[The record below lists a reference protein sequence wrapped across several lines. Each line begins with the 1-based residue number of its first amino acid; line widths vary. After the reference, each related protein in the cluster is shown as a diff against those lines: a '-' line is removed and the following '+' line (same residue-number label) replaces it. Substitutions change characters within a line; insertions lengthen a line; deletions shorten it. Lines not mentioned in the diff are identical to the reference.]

1 MGGMDTGVTSPR
13 VLVVD
18 DDSDVLASLER
29 GLRLSGF
36 EVATAVDGAEALRSA
51 TENRPDAI
59 VLDINMPVLDGV
71 SVVTALRAM
80 DNDVPVCVLSARSSV
95 DDRVAGLEAGADD
108 YLVKPFVLAELV
120 ARVKALLRR
129 RGSTAT
135 SSSETITVGPL
146 EVDIPGR
153 RARVNGVDVDLT
165 KREFDLLAV
174 LAEHKTAVLSRAQL
188 LELVWGYDFAADTNV
203 VDVFIGTCGANWR
216 PAVALGCCIPSAE
229 SDSCCVCSDGACM
242 NILSRIFARTPSL
255 RTRVVVA
262 TAIGAAIPVLIVG
275 TVVWVGIT
283 NDRKERLDR
292 RLDEAAGFAIPF
304 VPRGLDE
311 IPRSPNDQDA
321 LITVR
326 RGNVI
331 KSNSD
336 ITLPKLQD
344 DYADTYVR
352 GVRYRVRTVEIP
364 GPEPTSVAV
373 GATYDATV
381 AETNN
386 LHRRVLLICT
396 FAIGA
401 AAVFAWL
408 LAAFAVR
415 PFKQLA
421 EQTRSIDAGDEA
433 PRVEVHG
440 ASEAIEIAEAM
451 RGMLQRIWN
460 EQNRTKEALAS
471 ARDFAAVSS
480 HELRTPLTAMRTNL
494 EVLSTLDLPDD
505 QRKEVLND
513 VIRTQSRIEATLSAL
528 ERLAQGELS
537 TSDDHVPVDI
547 TDLLD
552 RAAHDAARIYPDL
565 DVSLVPSP
573 TCIIVGLPAGLRLA
587 VDNAIANAVKHGG
600 ATLVQLSAVSSRA
613 GVEIAID
620 DNGSGVPEG
629 ERQVVFERF
638 SRGSTASHSGSGL
651 GLALV
656 AQQAQLHGGTASLE
670 NSPLGG
676 ARLVLRLPGPS

>member
-1 MGGMDTGVTSPR
+1 
-13 VLVVD
+13 
-18 DDSDVLASLER
+18 
-29 GLRLSGF
+29 
-36 EVATAVDGAEALRSA
+36 
-51 TENRPDAI
+51 
-59 VLDINMPVLDGV
+59 
-71 SVVTALRAM
+71 
-80 DNDVPVCVLSARSSV
+80 
-95 DDRVAGLEAGADD
+95 
-108 YLVKPFVLAELV
+108 
-120 ARVKALLRR
+120 
-129 RGSTAT
+129 
-135 SSSETITVGPL
+135 
-146 EVDIPGR
+146 
-153 RARVNGVDVDLT
+153 
-165 KREFDLLAV
+165 
-174 LAEHKTAVLSRAQL
+174 
-188 LELVWGYDFAADTNV
+188 
-203 VDVFIGTCGANWR
+203 
-216 PAVALGCCIPSAE
+216 
-229 SDSCCVCSDGACM
+229 M

-255 RTRVVVA
+255 RTRVVLA

-275 TVVWVGIT
+275 IVVWVGIT
-283 NDRKERLDR
+283 NDRNERLDR

-304 VPRGLDE
+304 VGRGMNE

-321 LITVR
+321 IITVR
-326 RGNVI
+326 LGDQVR
-331 KSNSD
+331 SNSD
-336 ITLPKLQD
+336 VTLPPLNG
-344 DYADTYVR
+344 DYADTYVH

-364 GPEPTSVAV
+364 GPQPTSVAV

-386 LHRRVLLICT
+386 LHRRVLLICG

-421 EQTRSIDAGDEA
+421 RQTRAIEAGDEA

-440 ASEAIEIAEAM
+440 ASEAVEIAEAM
-451 RGMLQRIWN
+451 KGMLQRIWD
-460 EQNRTKEALAS
+460 EQNRTKEALES

-494 EVLSTLDLPDD
+494 EVLATLDLPDD
-505 QRKEVLND
+505 QRKEVLSD

-537 TSDDHVPVDI
+537 TFEDHVPVDI
-547 TDLLD
+547 TELLD
-552 RAAHDAARIYPDL
+552 RAAHDAMRIYPDL
-565 DVSLVPSP
+565 DVSLSPSP

-600 ATLVQLSAVSSRA
+600 ARSVQLSAVSSRA

-620 DNGSGVPEG
+620 DNGSGLPEA
-629 ERQVVFERF
+629 EREVVFERF

-656 AQQAQLHGGTASLE
+656 AQQAHLHGGTAALE
-670 NSPLGG
+670 DSPMGG
-676 ARLVLRLPGPS
+676 VRLLLQLPPPS

>member
-1 MGGMDTGVTSPR
+1 M
-13 VLVVD
+13 
-18 DDSDVLASLER
+18 
-29 GLRLSGF
+29 
-36 EVATAVDGAEALRSA
+36 
-51 TENRPDAI
+51 
-59 VLDINMPVLDGV
+59 
-71 SVVTALRAM
+71 
-80 DNDVPVCVLSARSSV
+80 
-95 DDRVAGLEAGADD
+95 
-108 YLVKPFVLAELV
+108 
-120 ARVKALLRR
+120 
-129 RGSTAT
+129 
-135 SSSETITVGPL
+135 
-146 EVDIPGR
+146 
-153 RARVNGVDVDLT
+153 
-165 KREFDLLAV
+165 
-174 LAEHKTAVLSRAQL
+174 
-188 LELVWGYDFAADTNV
+188 
-203 VDVFIGTCGANWR
+203 
-216 PAVALGCCIPSAE
+216 ALGCCIPSAE

-676 ARLVLRLPGPS
+676 ARLVLRLPGPVSPAALTSCPPCALAPRREKRPRCRLLVLEPNLGDSRVVRRIFGSVVEPGVRAALHQPPLRSAAIGTSARRARAVRRVRNHRNTRRRLAGDRDRLRRGLPGSRDLLRSELRCHLGLRRRRLLSLGARLDGGFSRRWRLGLSA